1 MNTRRSMLALL
12 SVLAAGAA
20 AAAQP
25 AAEVDAELLE
35 FLGSLDTEDEEWR
48 EYLADRPIRTEA
60 GKPDTAATPAA
71 GRRPAPD
78 AKQQEQDKVEKP

>member
-1 MNTRRSMLALL
+1 MNARHGVLALVT
-12 SVLAAGAA
+12 VLAAGAA

-48 EYLADRPIRTEA
+48 EYLADRPIRAEA
-60 GKPDTAATPAA
+60 GKPDAAATPAA
-71 GRRPAPD
+71 GRQPVPD
-78 AKQQEQDKVEKP
+78 AKQQEQDKVKKP